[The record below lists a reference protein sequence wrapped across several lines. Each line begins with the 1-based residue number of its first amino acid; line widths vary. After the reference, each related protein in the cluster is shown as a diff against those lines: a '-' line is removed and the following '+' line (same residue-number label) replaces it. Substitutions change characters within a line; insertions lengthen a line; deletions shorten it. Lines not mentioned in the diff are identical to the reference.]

1 MLNEVEKFDRFGKNW
16 WNTESGEFK
25 LLHKIN
31 PLRIEFIKT
40 NLTNHYG
47 AVSGLKILDIG
58 CGGGL
63 ATIPM
68 AKLGAEVT
76 GIDPSS
82 QAVIAA
88 NNKATELG
96 LSNASHICTMP
107 EFFTEP
113 ERSFDAILCL
123 DVVEHVENLEIFAG
137 CVAKFLKPDG
147 AVIIST
153 INKTPK
159 SFLQAIVAA
168 EYILKMLPKGTHSY
182 DKFVKPSNLQQEFSK
197 HNISIK
203 KLTGIG
209 LSIMKQK
216 WEFVNQIDVNYLAYL
231 AHNSI

>member
-1 MLNEVEKFDRFGKNW
+1 MLNEVEKFDQFGKNW

-68 AKLGAEVT
+68 ARLGAEVT
-76 GIDPSS
+76 GIDPSQ
-82 QAVIAA
+82 QAIIAA
-88 NNKATELG
+88 SNKATELG
-96 LSNASHICTMP
+96 LNNVRHICAMP
-107 EFFTEP
+107 ELFMEP

-123 DVVEHVENLEIFAG
+123 DVVEHVENLEIFAA

-182 DKFVKPSNLQQEFSK
+182 DKFVKPSSLQQEFSK

-209 LSIMKQK
+209 LSIIKQK
-216 WEFVNQIDVNYLAYL
+216 WEFVDQIDVNYLAYL